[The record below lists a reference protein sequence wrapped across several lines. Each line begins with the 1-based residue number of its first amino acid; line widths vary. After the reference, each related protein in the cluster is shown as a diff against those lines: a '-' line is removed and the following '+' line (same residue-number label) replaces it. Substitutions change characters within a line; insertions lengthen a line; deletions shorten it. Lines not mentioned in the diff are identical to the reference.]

1 MIINVF
7 LPCKRKSQRVPNKN
21 KRKFANITFGLV
33 KIKINQLLKVK
44 QINKIF
50 LSTDDKKI
58 IKFVLSLN
66 NSKIIIHERKNKNL
80 SKDKT
85 QTQTLINHAKD
96 LIREGHILWTHVTS
110 PIINE
115 KIYDKIIFEYKK
127 CLRKKYD
134 SLMTVTK
141 IGGFVWNDK
150 SPINYNHRHVKW
162 PRTQT
167 IRKLNKVNSA
177 VFLNSV
183 ENYEKYSNRIGSKP
197 FMYDIGKFYGLD
209 IDGIDD
215 FILGEYIFKNRKKII
230 PKV

>member
-127 CLRKKYD
+127 C
-134 SLMTVTK
+134 
-141 IGGFVWNDK
+141 F
-150 SPINYNHRHVKW
+150 
-162 PRTQT
+162 
-167 IRKLNKVNSA
+167 
-177 VFLNSV
+177 
-183 ENYEKYSNRIGSKP
+183 
-197 FMYDIGKFYGLD
+197 
-209 IDGIDD
+209 
-215 FILGEYIFKNRKKII
+215 
-230 PKV
+230 